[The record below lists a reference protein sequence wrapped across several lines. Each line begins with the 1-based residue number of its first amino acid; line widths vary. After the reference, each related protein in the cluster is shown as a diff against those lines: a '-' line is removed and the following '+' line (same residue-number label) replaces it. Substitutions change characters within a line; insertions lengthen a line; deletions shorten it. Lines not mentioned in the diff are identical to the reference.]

1 MAIEN
6 LVNFADYTEILGM
19 PLFNQIVMV
28 LLTILAGVV
37 VAKIIGGL
45 IKGINTKFNLNIKT
59 MDDFARLLELFIFII
74 SIIVALNI
82 LEVNAAQV
90 IIQSTLVLL
99 PGIITLL
106 LLLFLGA
113 IMVNLLVDITKTAL
127 LRVGFEDYLKEV
139 GVSMSFLNSTF
150 TIVKVF
156 LFLLVVSAS
165 LNYIGMGIPFIDSIL
180 IGLIYAGIV
189 FALAVSYFSFKEPIA
204 NFFLGNYIQQNLL
217 KPGQS
222 VKIGEETGDVIGI
235 MAQGTLIKTNSGYD
249 VLIPN
254 KEIVKK
260 KIYIKRTKQ
269 DIGKLESIRSNFI
282 SQLPAYC
289 GPASAT
295 MMLSFWGYQT
305 DQEKLG
311 KLANTKV
318 PGGTGPKNLITA
330 VKKTT
335 NNKVNGALVQYDEI
349 SNLKDEI
356 KGWISEGALVILWF
370 SKPVVFKG
378 SGAGHFVL
386 CIGIEGDELV
396 IMDPSMK
403 TAGVYLVDYRLF
415 EEAMAEHDK
424 KRGYV
429 VFADRGTPANWRI
442 SEGLIYTDV
451 TAYQGLSKGFER
463 YLKRLLRKNETMHE
477 MISEAVF
484 MAMKGKKRKVK
495 AVWKPKEHD
504 EEGAK

>member
-1 MAIEN
+1 MAIDN
-6 LVNFADYTEILGM
+6 LVNFADYTDILTT
-19 PLFNQIVMV
+19 PLFEQVAMV
-28 LLTILAGVV
+28 LIT
-37 VAKIIGGL
+37 IIGGVVIAKIVGRI
-45 IKGINTKFNLNIKT
+45 IKGINTRFRLNIRT
-59 MDDFARLLELFIFII
+59 MDDFARLSELFIFII

-90 IIQSTLVLL
+90 IIQSTLLLL
-99 PGIITLL
+99 PSIITLL

-113 IMVNLLVDITKTAL
+113 IIVNLLVDITKAAL
-127 LRVGFEDYLKEV
+127 LKVGFEDYLKEV
-139 GVSMSFLNSTF
+139 GVSISFLNSTF
-150 TIVKVF
+150 MIIKVF

-180 IGLIYAGIV
+180 LGLIYAAIIFSV
-189 FALAVSYFSFKEPIA
+189 AVGYFTFKEPIS

-217 KPGQS
+217 KPGQN
-222 VKIGEETGDVIGI
+222 VKIGEEVGEVIGI

-260 KIYIKRTKQ
+260 KIYLKRTKQ
-269 DIGKLESIRSNFI
+269 DIGKLESIRSNYV

-295 MMLSFWGYQT
+295 MMLSFWGYET
-305 DQEKLG
+305 DQEKVG
-311 KLANTKV
+311 KLAKTKV
-318 PGGTGPKNLITA
+318 PGGTGPKNLIKA
-330 VKKTT
+330 VRTVT
-335 NNKVNGALVQYDEI
+335 NNKVSGALVQYDEI
-349 SNLKDEI
+349 NNLKDEI

-378 SGAGHFVL
+378 TGAGHFVL
-386 CIGIEGDELV
+386 CIGIEGDELI
-396 IMDPSMK
+396 IMDPSVK
-403 TAGVYLVDYRLF
+403 TAGVYLVDFRLF

-429 VFADRGTPANWRI
+429 VFAERSTPAHWRI

-451 TAYQGLSKGFER
+451 SAYQGLSKGFER
-463 YLKRLLRKNETMHE
+463 YLKRLIRKNETMHE

-484 MAMKGKKRKVK
+484 MAMKGKKRKIK
-495 AVWKPKEHD
+495 AVWKPKEH
-504 EEGAK
+504 EEEEI